1 MLKLGIIGLGQWGQH
16 LVQSIQGKSERVRF
30 VSGYSTEP
38 DAVAGFAQ
46 RHCLRLTA
54 EYADILADP
63 ELPAV
68 VIATPHSRHLQH
80 IVEVC
85 KSGKH
90 VFVEKPLALTRRDA
104 EQARKACSEAEVG
117 LFVGYNWRFQPALIA
132 LADIVRGGGLGEICH
147 IEGNYSGP
155 SAFRRTP
162 GSWRTL
168 RSESPAGGM
177 TGRGIHVLNAMNL
190 LCGPITSVF
199 AYNDR
204 KAAPYD
210 LEDTTSALLRF
221 TNGVTGYVG
230 ACQVTAEF
238 WRLQVFGVKGW
249 AEMRMEH
256 NLTTCL
262 IDGAP
267 ESKTFPA
274 IVPEFFELE
283 AFADAIKGNCFSVQA
298 VQDAIDGVALLEAIE
313 RSARIGRQIEVEQ
326 ASP

>member
-16 LVQSIQGKSERVRF
+16 LVQSVQGKSEKLRF
-30 VSGYSTEP
+30 VAGYTTEP
-38 DAVAGFAQ
+38 EAVASFAH
-46 RHCLRLTA
+46 RHSLRLTT

-63 ELPAV
+63 ELTGV
-68 VIATPHSRHLQH
+68 VIATPHSLHHRHIIEAAQ
-80 IVEVC
+80 
-85 KSGKH
+85 SGKH
-90 VFVEKPLALTRRDA
+90 VFVEKPLALTRTDA
-104 EQARKACSEAEVG
+104 EHAWRACSEAKVG

-132 LADIVRGGGLGEICH
+132 LADLVRGGKLGEICH

-155 SAFRRTP
+155 SAFRRSP

-199 AYNDR
+199 GYNDR

-221 TNGVTGYVG
+221 ASGITGYVG

-249 AEMRMEH
+249 AEMRMECD
-256 NLTTCL
+256 LTTCL

-267 ESKTFPA
+267 EHKSFTA

-283 AFADAIKGNCFSVQA
+283 AFADAINANRFSEQA
-298 VQDAIDGVALLEAIE
+298 VHDAINGVALLEAID
-313 RSARIGRQIEVEQ
+313 RSGRTEQPIVVEQ
-326 ASP
+326 EAV